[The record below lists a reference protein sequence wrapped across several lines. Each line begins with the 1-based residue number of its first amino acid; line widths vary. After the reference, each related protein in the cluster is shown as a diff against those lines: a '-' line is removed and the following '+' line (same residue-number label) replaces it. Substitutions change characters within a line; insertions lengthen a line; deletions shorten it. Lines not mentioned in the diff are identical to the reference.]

1 MQWRPSFIA
10 ANFLYSTSFDAC
22 MLLFSLILYKTS
34 ENKFNLIR
42 DVDLITDKIIFN
54 K

>member
-10 ANFLYSTSFDAC
+10 ANFLYSISFDVC
-22 MLLFSLILYKTS
+22 MLLFSLIFYKAF

-42 DVDLITDKIIFN
+42 EVDLITDEIIFN